1 MSSKLTLG
9 AAIAAILIIVTTLS
23 PSANAQ
29 SSSDACSLL
38 TQAQVKSALTVPVNA
53 GTSTP
58 DKKVCTWNV
67 STPSAKGLKF
77 VTLFLEDAS
86 VYQSS
91 KQAGPGRLVTP
102 VSSVGDDAYYS
113 TMGAFVLLHVK
124 KGSVAFRVSL
134 YAGADIPMEKKQDM
148 EKTLALQVASEL

>member
-1 MSSKLTLG
+1 MSSKLSAA
-9 AAIAAILIIVTTLS
+9 AAIAAILIVATAFS

-67 STPSAKGLKF
+67 STPTAKGVKF
-77 VTLFLEDAS
+77 VTLFLEDVS
-86 VYQSS
+86 VYQSA
-91 KQAGPGRLVTP
+91 KQASPGRVITP
-102 VSSVGDDAYYS
+102 VSSVGDDAFYS
-113 TMGAFVLLHVK
+113 TMGTFVLLHFK

-134 YAGADIPMEKKQDM
+134 YAGTDIPMEKKQDM
-148 EKTLALQVASEL
+148 EKTLALQIASEL

>member
-9 AAIAAILIIVTTLS
+9 AAIAVIAIVATAFN
-23 PSANAQ
+23 PSATAAPN
-29 SSSDACSLL
+29 DACSLL
-38 TQAQVKSALTVPVNA
+38 TQAQVKAALNVPVNA

-67 STPSAKGLKF
+67 TTPTANGLKF
-77 VTLFLEDAS
+77 VTLYLEDLS

-91 KQAGPGRLVTP
+91 KQAGPPRVVTP

-113 TMGAFVLLHVK
+113 AAGSSTSLHVK
-124 KGSVAFRVSL
+124 KGTITFKVSL
-134 YAGADIPMEKKQDM
+134 YAGADVPMEKKQDM
-148 EKTLALQVASEL
+148 EKTLALQIASQL

>member
-1 MSSKLTLG
+1 MSPKLTLG
-9 AAIAAILIIVTTLS
+9 AAIAAILIIAIAIA

-29 SSSDACSLL
+29 SPNDACSLL
-38 TQAQVKSALTVPVNA
+38 TQAQVRAALIVPVNA

-67 STPSAKGLKF
+67 SAPTAKGLKF
-77 VTLFLEDAS
+77 VTLFLEDMS
-86 VYQSS
+86 VYQSG
-91 KQAGPGRLVTP
+91 KQASPGRAVTP

-113 TMGAFVLLHVK
+113 TMGTFVLLHVK